1 MRHFAANYIFD
12 GQNLIKNAFVSVDE
26 NNTIQFISDENQAL
40 TERPFMSFYNGIIS
54 PGFINS
60 HCHLE
65 LSDNNSAENKNIG
78 LASFIEKMVENK
90 TKSHDLKKIKL
101 ADDIMFLKGVNLC
114 ADIVNTDLSL
124 DVKLKSQIKY
134 INFAEQSG
142 LKDDIAEIR
151 FNKIFEIFTK
161 FDESGLEV
169 YFTPHSFY
177 SVSEKLLEK
186 HSEFSK
192 NALVS
197 IHFMESSEEKE
208 YFENKKGKLFNFL
221 EKFHDNLLSDS
232 SLCKIYNK
240 LKKFEKAKSVIL
252 VHNVKTELE
261 YLKEYKNIY
270 FCLCPASNLLLHNEL
285 PEDNMVYSQKD
296 KIIIG
301 TDSLASN
308 DSLDILKELKI
319 MQEKYSNLS
328 LIDLLKMA
336 TSNTSKAFDK
346 PDFGNFT
353 INSKPG
359 VILIQD
365 LDLKNLKLN
374 KNTNIKR
381 LI

>member
-101 ADDIMFLKGVNLC
+101 ADDIIFLKGVNLC

-151 FNKIFEIFTK
+151 FNKILK
-161 FDESGLEV
+161 FSQ
-169 YFTPHSFY
+169 
-177 SVSEKLLEK
+177 
-186 HSEFSK
+186 
-192 NALVS
+192 
-197 IHFMESSEEKE
+197 
-208 YFENKKGKLFNFL
+208 
-221 EKFHDNLLSDS
+221 
-232 SLCKIYNK
+232 SLMK
-240 LKKFEKAKSVIL
+240 V
-252 VHNVKTELE
+252 V
-261 YLKEYKNIY
+261 
-270 FCLCPASNLLLHNEL
+270 
-285 PEDNMVYSQKD
+285 
-296 KIIIG
+296 
-301 TDSLASN
+301 
-308 DSLDILKELKI
+308 
-319 MQEKYSNLS
+319 
-328 LIDLLKMA
+328 
-336 TSNTSKAFDK
+336 
-346 PDFGNFT
+346 
-353 INSKPG
+353 
-359 VILIQD
+359 
-365 LDLKNLKLN
+365 
-374 KNTNIKR
+374 
-381 LI
+381 

>member
-1 MRHFAANYIFD
+1 
-12 GQNLIKNAFVSVDE
+12 
-26 NNTIQFISDENQAL
+26 
-40 TERPFMSFYNGIIS
+40 MSFYNGIIS

-186 HSEFSK
+186 LSEFSK

-197 IHFMESSEEKE
+197 IHFMESSEEK
-208 YFENKKGKLFNFL
+208 N
-221 EKFHDNLLSDS
+221 
-232 SLCKIYNK
+232 
-240 LKKFEKAKSVIL
+240 
-252 VHNVKTELE
+252 
-261 YLKEYKNIY
+261 
-270 FCLCPASNLLLHNEL
+270 
-285 PEDNMVYSQKD
+285 
-296 KIIIG
+296 
-301 TDSLASN
+301 
-308 DSLDILKELKI
+308 ILKIK
-319 MQEKYSNLS
+319 KANC
-328 LIDLLKMA
+328 LI
-336 TSNTSKAFDK
+336 F
-346 PDFGNFT
+346 
-353 INSKPG
+353 
-359 VILIQD
+359 
-365 LDLKNLKLN
+365 
-374 KNTNIKR
+374 
-381 LI
+381 